1 VLTYISARRIR
12 VALLRGRH
20 ANIDAPQIACGATAA
35 AGASSQIRGI

>member
-1 VLTYISARRIR
+1 MHISPQRIR
-12 VALLRGRH
+12 HGLLRGRH